1 VHVRFS
7 KDTAIFILERPWH
20 SKQVT
25 EQNADGTVDV
35 KLNVCLS
42 PELDSL
48 ILPWA
53 GHVKVLS
60 PAPLRA
66 RIQAAGE
73 ALVRDHS

>member
-1 VHVRFS
+1 MHVRFS
-7 KDTAIFILERPWH
+7 KDAAVFIRERPWH

-25 EQNADGTVDV
+25 EQNPDGTVDL

-66 RIQAAGE
+66 RMRAFGE
-73 ALVRDHS
+73 ALIRDHS